1 MFSVKLFTIPL
12 WTFPAKSAIIEKNFR
27 EMNHLGNLR
36 RNFERFC
43 YKHRNKGI
51 PNLMLYIAI
60 GSAIVYIMS
69 MINGGS
75 FLYQL
80 LCFDKA
86 AILQGQ
92 VWRLFTYV
100 FTYSPGSNF
109 LLILV
114 GLYFFYHLSS
124 HVEATL
130 GTLKFNIFYFSG
142 MLLMDVFAMIFCP
155 TEVTVVG
162 GIPVAAD
169 VFTYLYADMAWYL
182 HLSIVLLFCATNPNA
197 QFLVFFIIPVRAW
210 FIALLDLGM
219 IAISMFNMF
228 YPINFFPHNLF
239 PLVGILNFLLF
250 AGKDVLNLFPFL
262 QGIRRKKPRQKP
274 AAGSVTFPGEK
285 AGRGP
290 KPKDFTHR
298 CVICGRTD
306 TTDPELE
313 FRYCSRCKGYFC
325 YCQDHINNHTHIE
338 E

>member
-1 MFSVKLFTIPL
+1 
-12 WTFPAKSAIIEKNFR
+12 
-27 EMNHLGNLR
+27 LGNLR

-60 GSAIVYIMS
+60 GSAVVYLLS
-69 MINGGS
+69 LVNGGS
-75 FLYQL
+75 FVYEL
-80 LCFDKA
+80 LRFDKS

-92 VWRLFTYV
+92 VWRLFSYVLTYA
-100 FTYSPGSNF
+100 PGSNAV
-109 LLILV
+109 LILV

-124 HVEATL
+124 HVEATM

-142 MLLMDVFAMIFCP
+142 VLLMDIYAMIFCP
-155 TEVTVVG
+155 TGVTRIA
-162 GIPVAAD
+162 GIPVSAD
-169 VFTYLYADMAWYL
+169 TFTYLYGDMAWFL

-197 QFLVFFIIPVRAW
+197 QFLVFFVIPVKAW
-210 FIALLDLGM
+210 FIALLDLAL

-228 YPINFFPHNLF
+228 YPVNFFPHNLF
-239 PLVGILNFLLF
+239 PLVGLLNFLLF

-262 QGIRRKKPRQKP
+262 PRARFRKP
-274 AAGSVTFPGEK
+274 APKPKAGAVPFPGEK
-285 AGRGP
+285 TDRGP

-298 CVICGRTD
+298 CAVCGRTD
-306 TTDPELE
+306 TTNPELE

-325 YCQDHINNHTHIE
+325 YCQDHISDHVHIE